1 MAELE
6 SAIKDY
12 VRYYNEEHIQLKLN
26 TVDKVDKKE

>member
-12 VRYYNEEHIQLKLN
+12 VRYYNEEHIQSIEIKYSR
-26 TVDKVDKKE
+26 